1 MPVAPKRNNGQD
13 QSLTALLRNIIS
25 EYPAGGGVLRG
36 LCQNADDAGADAIEF
51 VLDTRQYPT
60 ENLLHEDLADF
71 QGISLLAY
79 NNKPFTQKDFESLI
93 RIGDSGK
100 TEGLTSTR
108 RFGRGFNSVY
118 HWTDNPSI
126 LSGTSLLL
134 LDPHKTWSSKISFP
148 GGPLYDFVD
157 NHDKPE
163 MKNQLSAFGAI
174 LRSHDAAFDGT
185 IIRLPLRS
193 EAQAIRSGIVEDH
206 LSTSRKDIEDIFEL
220 FANEL
225 EESLLFLRN
234 LRSITLRID
243 DTIFAKARSTVPN
256 ETKNAAGE
264 NPVNEGYRQVF
275 VEQSREH
282 YESDFMMEIS
292 ILRSTEPGTD
302 PSETKVRYAIS
313 HYLRESAGD
322 GNLQKWARNHR
333 LFPWVAI
340 ANPLDKTPGFGG
352 RLFTTLPL
360 PIQTKHPAHIHGIF
374 SITPDRSNIHSGG
387 DTTMSSN
394 SATRLGAQ
402 WNEWLLHECVPH
414 AWVRN
419 LEFMRNENLS
429 PGWDFW
435 PAGKQG
441 EWGQLWMG
449 ILGTVFKRV
458 VEDGLEL
465 LPTLSGMVKPAKEVA
480 FTLDI
485 PEDLHSSLRDA
496 GARVVFP
503 PADRGT
509 EIGALDHKQMGLEYL
524 SPSTARRHLTTIK
537 DSDALLNLDIKSR
550 TVLLDYVLSDCGV
563 QDFKSCEAPLIPL
576 SDGTFRGLE
585 MATSQ
590 DDRIFIARDRIE
602 EDLFTKSPERIVKI
616 GALPKKSRAILV
628 RHIAEIEKCTRI
640 KAWTVGDAAQYCSS
654 YEFDGME
661 ESKPVV
667 KIDKPGFNSFV
678 ELFWEW
684 ASKAQHRG
692 AGGSTLVNALK
703 DLWLIPL
710 GRQMFQRIGSISE
723 YPVLNVSASKGI
735 GSFLKQTESAL
746 ANRFMPEKMH
756 LYTGAGYL
764 HVTQILQGLGII
776 KDYDD
781 RASLMK
787 WLEVTMKV
795 FAEKLDRNEK
805 MELIRHL
812 FDLTRDCCASERCC
826 MEPTVR
832 KLPIFQAASYSSPNE
847 RAWITIARDDS
858 NPLTTYV
865 GVGDLSIALDTP
877 QHVFIDTR
885 YHELKGLV
893 SHLQLFKC
901 PSISEV
907 LEDHVVP
914 RISETGTPNDKRRIE
929 LIEFALSHFEFLS
942 AEACSVLSTKEIVPV
957 SSQKFRRPQDTV
969 SGKYVAALYFE
980 GEERSPTK
988 SFDSAYH
995 SALVCLGMSEGV
1007 TDQIILERIHSYS
1020 RSGRSPRDINDKV
1033 STLFQSK
1040 PPTQPLSKECMELC
1054 WIPAISLEGELGLFS
1069 AGQCRPASFRPLCNY
1084 SMPVMKLRI
1093 SQAWENWLGWDGKL
1107 TVELMKKQLE
1117 GAIRKDDR
1125 PSLASL
1131 AEYWCKTHPPG
1142 ERDSTGKELKLNI
1155 RKWIPGS
1162 SGGLFSPTEI
1172 FFTGATQL
1180 SPYYDNVCERFLEAE
1195 PSIKQFLT
1203 HMGVKQAPAFE
1214 QLKELQDRIAAEG
1227 PLSAQALE
1235 VALYIVAQVAKR
1247 HTRKK
1252 RQNLILDLKAP
1263 DQDGF
1268 MRTFRELTTGY
1279 SDIPISL
1286 ENRPTLHPRIPES
1299 TIRGLGLPTVEDRI
1313 LASFNDPCF
1322 EQDFSQTQSPKAV
1335 IRDTLQRY
1343 SVESTFSE
1351 YLANAEDCMDEE
1363 GKTATRIDWMIDH
1376 STEYPTE
1383 KLITQEL
1390 EAVQGKA
1397 LFCYNDGVFTDE
1409 DFKSIIDVGIGSKG
1423 LDYSKIGKFGEGA
1436 LTISLTHT
1444 NNQSPENCFLPP
1456 RPLTG
1461 KPRGGL
1467 KLRIRDV
1474 QAHCPDQLKPF
1485 EGVFGF
1491 SAASPRFEGTIFRFP
1506 FRGLADKSVL
1516 SLRNITPIETC
1527 SYLDNYKEKARISLL
1542 FLKHVSSISY
1552 WQKGLLE
1559 PIWTVS
1565 ASSKPLRTIGSTRI
1579 NEVEI
1584 TVKSLGLVQVPGP
1597 LGSAENDKWW
1607 TIEGSTEEQHIPAEL
1622 VEMAEYNRLEA
1633 TYGLAVPNRAQA
1645 TCCFMGLPLQMKY
1658 PLSLPVSINAN
1669 MALQSDRQTPISEE
1683 KNGPHEGL
1691 GWNNWIFREGIVPL
1705 YLLFLRHLMKLHG
1718 TSGYRFWPAPPSEL
1732 KNPDHISLT
1741 ISTKF
1746 WKKAGESSFDLHP
1759 RVPPS
1764 LFTPRRIK
1772 LQTTENLSIKKAIF
1786 NFLSAEQNQFIVP
1799 LLMQLGIM
1807 NMVIPS
1813 LTVAKGL
1820 IEATSEKVPILMVT
1834 PAYVRDLLRNPAQ
1847 CKLLQDHWEKD
1858 PGSRASNINKLLSF
1872 LLQDTSDDCLT
1883 GCSLLPLHDGS
1894 WGTFS
1899 PRSTSQIQ
1907 YLTSITSL
1915 ERSILEVEG
1924 GRLVS
1929 QDLER
1934 PVIEGLSKKEI
1945 NISLLSFDHI
1955 AQLCR
1960 LVESKDPQ
1968 YRRTWLAN
1976 VWEYFEQCVIKDP
1989 ANKDRYLKSIESL
2002 PALSNLILPYISDLL
2017 GGNHSLVD
2025 TLKRLPIW
2033 PVLSGPFQP
2042 AVDLK
2047 LAPHTS
2053 LALTTIIDQTTFLK
2067 PELASRYR
2075 DELKKLGV
2083 SRLSYLDFLKNEV
2096 GLTRG
2101 YLPAKN
2107 IGEYRRFIEIVHKVN
2122 PNIFQS
2128 YNLAVNGD
2136 YRFCL
2141 PSTLYDSSVPL
2152 LEAAFRDQRS
2162 SRFLHPE
2169 LAGLDVWSDFLIKN
2183 VSRAIYMECTGSIWR
2198 RNNHKNPDDQIK
2210 SDSRVVFGRSPWS
2223 IWRGLRKMRFV
2234 PVQEATALP
2243 DQSKLRGQHR
2253 VKFWQRNKRTA
2264 TSEAVDPKHERIS
2277 WGQKLVRWR
2286 EMGSLA
2292 FRRITSVKPTITPK
2306 TMIGHLEFLAAH
2318 REEITEQ
2325 ELPTRISEIKKAYR
2339 YLEKKIP
2346 TYTIQQSAPIWLNV
2360 ENEDLGTMTLETFR
2374 KSWLCSTDLCL
2385 DVNYD
2390 PGKAKHVRSFL
2401 DRFRRLLL
2409 HANVSAIILPPSV
2422 PEPPTMKSPIPL
2434 GILNLREQELLS
2446 DITIT
2451 APLRTFKAHKIV
2463 LASVSDYWRAMFT
2476 ESSAAEVSL
2485 QDDPGTINVLLDY
2498 IYTNTFIKPSYE
2510 ENVTSQLENLL
2521 DQLEKSE
2528 KWLLPSFKHSME
2540 HFLSDAHWIRP
2551 ETVKSIL
2558 RRSEMCNAN
2567 QLACFCKKYI
2577 ENNRAVVEREAPEEE

>member
-1 MPVAPKRNNGQD
+1 MPIAPKRNNGQD
-13 QSLTALLRNIIS
+13 QSLTVLLRNIIS
-25 EYPAGGGVLRG
+25 EYPAGGGVLRE
-36 LCQNADDAGADAIEF
+36 LCQNADDAGADSIEF
-51 VLDTRQYPT
+51 VLDTRQHPT
-60 ENLLHEDLADF
+60 EGLLHEDLAEF

-79 NNKPFTQKDFESLI
+79 NNKPFSQKDFQSLM

-100 TEGLTSTR
+100 AKDLTSTGK
-108 RFGRGFNSVY
+108 FGRGFNSVY
-118 HWTDNPSI
+118 NWTDNPSI

-134 LDPHKTWSSKISFP
+134 LDPHKKWSSKIGFA

-157 NHDKPE
+157 SHEEPE
-163 MKNQLSAFGAI
+163 MKNQLSAFDSI
-174 LRSHDAAFDGT
+174 LKTYDTTFDGT

-193 EAQAIRSGIVEDH
+193 EAQAIRSEIVEDH
-206 LSTSRKDIEDIFEL
+206 LSTSQKDIEDVFQL
-220 FANEL
+220 FTNEL
-225 EESLLFLRN
+225 VESLLFLRN

-243 DTIFAKARSTVPN
+243 DTVFARAESTVPS
-256 ETKNAAGE
+256 ETKNDRGE
-264 NPVNEGYRQVF
+264 NPVNEGYRQVL

-313 HYLRESAGD
+313 HYLRKSTGD
-322 GNLQKWARNHR
+322 GNLQKWARNHK

-340 ANPLDKTPGFGG
+340 ANPLDKTPDFDG

-550 TVLLDYVLSDCGV
+550 MVLLDYILSDSRF

-585 MATSQ
+585 MARSQ
-590 DDRIFIARDRIE
+590 GDRIFIARDRTE
-602 EDLFTKSPERIVKI
+602 EVLFTKSPERIVKI

-692 AGGSTLVNALK
+692 VGGSALVNALK

-723 YPVLNVSASKGI
+723 YPALNVSADRGI

-746 ANRFMPEKMH
+746 ANRFVPEIM
-756 LYTGAGYL
+756 YL
-764 HVTQILQGLGII
+764 HTGDGFPHATKTLQGLGLI

-795 FAEKLDRNEK
+795 FAERLDHGEK
-805 MELIRHL
+805 IELVRRL
-812 FDLTRDCCASERCC
+812 LDLTKYCNASERSC

-832 KLPIFQAASYSSPNE
+832 KLPIFQEANGSSTNE
-847 RAWITIARDDS
+847 RSPWISITSDDPS
-858 NPLTTYV
+858 SLATYV
-865 GVGDLSIALDTP
+865 GVEHLPITLDTP
-877 QHVFIDTR
+877 QHTFIDIR
-885 YHELKGLV
+885 NPELKELV
-893 SHLQLFKC
+893 SHLQLFRF
-901 PSISEV
+901 PSISEI

-914 RISETGTPNDKRRIE
+914 RISETGTPNDKRRME
-929 LIEFALSHFEFLS
+929 LIKFALSRFEFLS
-942 AEACSVLSTKEIVPV
+942 DEACSALSSKEIAPV
-957 SSQKFRRPQDTV
+957 SGEKLRRPKDTV
-969 SGKYVAALYFE
+969 SGKHVTALYFE
-980 GEERSPTK
+980 DEERSPIK
-988 SFDSAYH
+988 SFDDAYH
-995 SALVCLGMSEGV
+995 PALVRLGMPGGI
-1007 TDQIILERIHSYS
+1007 TDEIILERIHAYS
-1020 RSGRSPRDINDKV
+1020 SSGRPHRDISNKV
-1033 STLFQSK
+1033 SLLFYRGK
-1040 PPTQPLSKECMELC
+1040 PPRQPPSKECMELC

-1069 AGQCRPASFRPLCNY
+1069 ALQCRSPSFRSLCSY
-1084 SMPVMKLRI
+1084 SVPIVDFVIRP
-1093 SQAWENWLGWDGKL
+1093 AWEKWLGWDGKL
-1107 TVELMKKQLE
+1107 TVELMNKQLE
-1117 GAIRKDDR
+1117 GAIKKNDR
-1125 PSLASL
+1125 SSLASL
-1131 AEYWCKTHPPG
+1131 VEYWSKIYEFAWGT
-1142 ERDSTGKELKLNI
+1142 STVDEELKLNS

-1162 SGGLFSPTEI
+1162 SGEFFSLTEI

-1180 SPYYDNVCERFLEAE
+1180 PPYHDDVCKGFLDARQG
-1195 PSIKQFLT
+1195 IKQFLT
-1203 HMGVKQAPAFE
+1203 RVGVKQAPTFE
-1214 QLKELQDRIAAEG
+1214 QLKELQDRITIEG
-1227 PLSAQALE
+1227 PLSKQDLE
-1235 VALYIVAQVAKR
+1235 VALYIVEQVAKR
-1247 HTRKK
+1247 HNSKK
-1252 RQNLILDLKAP
+1252 GQDLISGFKAP
-1263 DQDGF
+1263 DQDGV
-1268 MRTFRELTTGY
+1268 MRTFSELTAGG
-1279 SDIPISL
+1279 SDIPLSL
-1286 ENRPTLHPRIPES
+1286 ENRSTLHPRISES
-1299 TIRGLGLPTVEDRI
+1299 TIKKLGLPTAEDRI

-1383 KLITQEL
+1383 KLITQDL
-1390 EAVQGKA
+1390 GAVQGKA

-1423 LDYSKIGKFGEGA
+1423 LDYSKIGKFGKGA
-1436 LTISLTHT
+1436 LTMYHWTSAPSFVSGDFYVIFD
-1444 NNQSPENCFLPP
+1444 PENCFLPP

-1467 KLRIRDV
+1467 KFRIRDV
-1474 QAHCPDQLKPF
+1474 QAHYPDQLKPF
-1485 EGVFGF
+1485 EGVFDF

-1506 FRGLADKSVL
+1506 FRGLTDKSAL
-1516 SLRNITPIETC
+1516 SSRNVTSMETT
-1527 SYLDNYKEKARISLL
+1527 SYLDSYKERARISLI

-1552 WQKGLLE
+1552 WQKGLKE

-1565 ASSKPLRTIGSTRI
+1565 ASSKPLRAIRSTRI

-1584 TVKSLGLVQVPGP
+1584 TVKSFGRIQFLGGLGP
-1597 LGSAENDKWW
+1597 VVNDKWW

-1622 VEMAEYNRLEA
+1622 REMAEYNRLRA
-1633 TYGLAVPNRAQA
+1633 TYGLAVPDRIKA
-1645 TCCFMGLPLQMKY
+1645 TCCFMELPLQTKC

-1683 KNGPHEGL
+1683 KNGPHEGFK
-1691 GWNNWIFREGIVPL
+1691 WNNWIFKEGIVPL

-1732 KNPDHISLT
+1732 KNSDHVSLT
-1741 ISTKF
+1741 ISTEF
-1746 WKKAGESSFDLHP
+1746 WKKAGESSFDLYP
-1759 RVPPS
+1759 QIPPPIS
-1764 LFTPRRIK
+1764 TPQRSK
-1772 LQTTENLSIKKAIF
+1772 LQTDENLSIRKAIF
-1786 NFLSAEQNQFIVP
+1786 NFLGKEQSQFIVP
-1799 LLMQLGIM
+1799 LLMQLSIT
-1807 NMVIPS
+1807 NIVTPPPI
-1813 LTVAKGL
+1813 VAKGL
-1820 IEATSEKVPILMVT
+1820 SNATIDGASLLLVT
-1834 PAYVRDLLRNPAQ
+1834 PAYVRDLLRNPTR
-1847 CKLLQDHWEKD
+1847 CKLLQDDWNKS
-1858 PGSRASNINKLLSF
+1858 PGSLASNINKLLSF
-1872 LLQDTSDDCLT
+1872 FLQDTSEDCLT
-1883 GCSLLPLHDGS
+1883 GCSLLLLDDGS

-1899 PRSTSQIQ
+1899 RKSTSKFQ
-1907 YLTSITSL
+1907 YFTSRTPL
-1915 ERSILEVEG
+1915 ERSILEVTD

-1929 QDLER
+1929 KDLEGS
-1934 PVIEGLSKKEI
+1934 VVCGLLGREM
-1945 NISLLSFDHI
+1945 NISQLTFDHI
-1955 AQLCR
+1955 AQLCG

-1968 YRRTWLAN
+1968 YRKDWLVN

-2002 PALSNLILPYISDLL
+2002 PVYSGSVVGEPGGLRFLTPLNFVSGNLPAIVDPFTSSLEGGISTLLRSLNGLILISKATFPTTQAFAESVYSLQGARRLIKAIGSLPFTVPAIHSLSQVFSGASREGNEALSNLILPHISDIL
-2017 GGNHSLVD
+2017 GGDHSAVG
-2025 TLKRLPIW
+2025 TLKQLPIW
-2033 PVLSGPFQP
+2033 PVLSGSFQS
-2042 AVDLK
+2042 AEKLK
-2047 LAPHTS
+2047 LAPHINLT
-2053 LALTTIIDQTTFLK
+2053 LTTMIDQTTFLRVD
-2067 PELASRYR
+2067 LASKYK
-2075 DELKKLGV
+2075 DVLKKLGV
-2083 SRLSYLDFLKNEV
+2083 PQLSYQDFLNNEV
-2096 GLTRG
+2096 GLARG
-2101 YLPAKN
+2101 YLPAEN
-2107 IGEYRRFIEIVHKVN
+2107 IGVYQRFIEMVYKVN
-2122 PNIFQS
+2122 PGIFQTC
-2128 YNLAVNGD
+2128 NLAVNGD

-2141 PSTLYDSSVPL
+2141 PNTLYDSSVHL
-2152 LEAAFRDQRS
+2152 FQAAFRDQRN
-2162 SRFLHPE
+2162 SRFLHPT
-2169 LAGLDVWSDFLIKN
+2169 LSASRFWRDFLIVN
-2183 VSRAIYMECTGSIWR
+2183 ISGPTFIECARSIER
-2198 RNNHKNPDDQIK
+2198 RNSRPNPDDQVE
-2210 SDSRVVFGRSPWS
+2210 SDSHVVFGHLCWDYQEMHSWS
-2223 IWRGLRKMRFV
+2223 IWKTLLEIRFAPIQQPTAS
-2234 PVQEATALP
+2234 PV
-2243 DQSKLRGQHR
+2243 QSKLRTMQR
-2253 VKFWQRNKRTA
+2253 EKFRQPNKLIA
-2264 TSEAVDPKHERIS
+2264 ISEAVDPKYEGIS
-2277 WGQKLVRWR
+2277 WGQKPVLWR
-2286 EMGSLA
+2286 ELGSLA
-2292 FRRITSVKPTITPK
+2292 FRKITSVKPMITPK
-2306 TMIGHLEFLAAH
+2306 TVIGQLEFLASH
-2318 REEITEQ
+2318 REEITRE
-2325 ELPTRISEIKKAYR
+2325 ELPTCISEIKKAYE
-2339 YLEKKIP
+2339 YLEEEILRCP
-2346 TYTIQQSAPIWLNV
+2346 IQESALIWLNI
-2360 ENEDLGTMTLETFR
+2360 ENEDLGRITLETFR
-2374 KSWLCSTDLCL
+2374 KSWSCSRNLCL
-2385 DVNYD
+2385 NIKYD
-2390 PGKAKHVRSFL
+2390 SGEIKRVRSFL
-2401 DRFRRLLL
+2401 GRFHQLLL
-2409 HANVSAIILPPSV
+2409 HAN
-2422 PEPPTMKSPIPL
+2422 
-2434 GILNLREQELLS
+2434 
-2446 DITIT
+2446 
-2451 APLRTFKAHKIV
+2451 
-2463 LASVSDYWRAMFT
+2463 
-2476 ESSAAEVSL
+2476 
-2485 QDDPGTINVLLDY
+2485 
-2498 IYTNTFIKPSYE
+2498 
-2510 ENVTSQLENLL
+2510 
-2521 DQLEKSE
+2521 
-2528 KWLLPSFKHSME
+2528 
-2540 HFLSDAHWIRP
+2540 
-2551 ETVKSIL
+2551 
-2558 RRSEMCNAN
+2558 
-2567 QLACFCKKYI
+2567 
-2577 ENNRAVVEREAPEEE
+2577 